1 MQFNFTKT
9 YFKHSKG
16 FTLIELLVVIAIIGV
31 LSSVVFTSLNS
42 ARAKAKD
49 AAVKAGL
56 AQLSTL
62 MNFNYDEYGSYCQL
76 QSAWFSLQVLCD
88 AAFSGIYAVRARQMC
103 NNIFNNAGENNWGAP
118 GAYKIYSNTTGGC
131 GTTYSFMVFLN
142 NGKWFCSGSSGAKG
156 EYAYYGDP
164 PSSNPGCYG
173 NP

>member
-103 NNIFNNAGENNWGAP
+103 NNIFNNA
-118 GAYKIYSNTTGGC
+118 
-131 GTTYSFMVFLN
+131 
-142 NGKWFCSGSSGAKG
+142 
-156 EYAYYGDP
+156 
-164 PSSNPGCYG
+164 
-173 NP
+173 